1 MALKQR
7 PLIDEEI
14 SKYKTELERIYRLQS
29 EEKVKYQKERD
40 DLIKEKG
47 SVDSDLKRAKQK
59 LLEYERMNIAEII
72 RRVEQKSVL
81 TDELSRQQQQMRE
94 LTGAYDTIISKYS
107 VLIERIDTDFR
118 AFENAQRSLVNEKEK
133 ETNQQNERLMQTR
146 RDEEK
151 DVYALFEEKSQL
163 AVDKLQQV
171 REEQSQ
177 QNNELLRIK
186 HEDPYKEELSKADAE
201 LNHLK
206 TREQELKISIRQLST
221 QAENL
226 RREAEMKSRE
236 LELARAQPIAD
247 AQKEKQDTERQIALL
262 ESFIERHK
270 GSLAEWLDT
279 HKPGWEDTI
288 GKIVDE
294 DKILY
299 CNNLAPRITVQDI
312 DSLYGVRI
320 DLNAL
325 ERNFRTP
332 EEMRA
337 ELSAHQKSLSQLTK
351 RIHSLRQELVEQTD
365 TLKKQYAKRLRE
377 ITDRQH
383 LQESEQLQLP
393 TFIKNAMAQSASWQ
407 KKTTDWREQHIAK
420 ARTRLNDTA
429 HRLVLCEEE
438 IKKLKADRTHR
449 LKACE
454 KSYKEK
460 KLLLEQEL
468 NDYRI
473 RIEAVIKQYKQQSKE
488 RRKELEAAQQAELSG
503 KGADMVTLEKYN
515 IQIKQI
521 QEELAYIEIH
531 YSDTIHYQRDKEE
544 LFDREPQLRNRKRH
558 SKTD

>member
-1 MALKQR
+1 MRYLNKIVFLNSAHIPYSEIRLDGNVHFIGTQGVGKSTLLRAILFFYNADKLRLGIPKEKRSYDEFYFPYANSFIVYEVTRENGPYCVIAFKQQGRVAYRFIDAAYQSSWFINERREVRADWVSIRKAIGTETQISRIVISYQEFRDIIFGNNRRPDLMGFRKYAIVESPNYQNIPRTIQNVFLNSKLDADFIKDTIIRSMNEEEVNIDLDIYRNQTKDFEQNYNDVTLWLDNGKPGGSSVQRQAGKVTQSYRNLLYMDNRILEERAELRYAEKMALKQR

-206 TREQELKISIRQLST
+206 RES
-221 QAENL
+221 
-226 RREAEMKSRE
+226 
-236 LELARAQPIAD
+236 
-247 AQKEKQDTERQIALL
+247 
-262 ESFIERHK
+262 
-270 GSLAEWLDT
+270 
-279 HKPGWEDTI
+279 
-288 GKIVDE
+288 
-294 DKILY
+294 
-299 CNNLAPRITVQDI
+299 
-312 DSLYGVRI
+312 
-320 DLNAL
+320 
-325 ERNFRTP
+325 
-332 EEMRA
+332 
-337 ELSAHQKSLSQLTK
+337 
-351 RIHSLRQELVEQTD
+351 
-365 TLKKQYAKRLRE
+365 
-377 ITDRQH
+377 
-383 LQESEQLQLP
+383 
-393 TFIKNAMAQSASWQ
+393 KN
-407 KKTTDWREQHIAK
+407 
-420 ARTRLNDTA
+420 
-429 HRLVLCEEE
+429 
-438 IKKLKADRTHR
+438 
-449 LKACE
+449 
-454 KSYKEK
+454 
-460 KLLLEQEL
+460 
-468 NDYRI
+468 
-473 RIEAVIKQYKQQSKE
+473 
-488 RRKELEAAQQAELSG
+488 
-503 KGADMVTLEKYN
+503 
-515 IQIKQI
+515 
-521 QEELAYIEIH
+521 
-531 YSDTIHYQRDKEE
+531 
-544 LFDREPQLRNRKRH
+544 
-558 SKTD
+558 